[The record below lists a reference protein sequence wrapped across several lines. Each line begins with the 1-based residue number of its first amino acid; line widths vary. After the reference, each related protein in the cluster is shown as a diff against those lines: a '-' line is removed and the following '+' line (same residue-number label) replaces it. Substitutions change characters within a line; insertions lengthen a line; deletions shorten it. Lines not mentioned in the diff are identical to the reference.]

1 MDEHIIRISVLFKKY
16 GIKSVTMD
24 DISREL
30 GISKKT
36 LYQHFENKIDI
47 INKVAD
53 FEINSEFDELNDL
66 CAKNEH
72 VIDQLRIISKYI
84 IERNFSFN
92 PHLIY
97 SLSKYYPKIWEELV
111 KKRQEFI
118 LSMIAKNLSKGIKQG
133 IYRENLDLNIIHLF
147 YMFLLNIR
155 SIEMH
160 MDWSIENFEQT
171 FNTIFLYHIRG
182 IANTEGIKYLEK
194 QYSTN

>member
-1 MDEHIIRISVLFKKY
+1 MDELIIRISVLFKNY
-16 GIKSVTMD
+16 GVKSVTMD

-36 LYQHFENKIDI
+36 LYQYFENKIDI
-47 INKVAD
+47 INKVAN
-53 FEINSEFDELNDL
+53 FVINSEFNELNDL

-84 IERNFSFN
+84 IERNFSLN
-92 PHLIY
+92 PSLIY
-97 SLSKYYPKIWEELV
+97 SLSKYYPKIWEDSV
-111 KKRQEFI
+111 NKRQEFI
-118 LSMIAKNLSKGIKQG
+118 LNIITKNLSKGIKQG

-147 YMFLLNIR
+147 YKFLLNIR

-160 MDWSIENFEQT
+160 MDWSIKNSEQT

-182 IANTEGIKYLEK
+182 IVNTEEIKYLEK
-194 QYSTN
+194 QFSTN